1 MKYDLKNI
9 RFLLKALGN
18 PHDNI
23 KFIHIAGTNG
33 KGGTAS
39 FLASILTEHGL
50 KTGLFTSPHILRYNE
65 RIRIN
70 GKTIPNSYI
79 KAFLDENKV
88 LIKKIKPS
96 FFEVNTAMAF
106 RYFAD
111 KKVDAAVI
119 EAGLGGRLDS
129 TNIVK
134 PELIIITQIGIDHTD
149 YLGTTLKAIAKEK
162 LGIVKPG
169 IDVIVSDT
177 NAGLKKLFKQK
188 IKQENLLL
196 LDNIAISKILNNTPG
211 GTNFNSTIKLRG
223 DKYDYS
229 LTSPLP
235 GAYQIRNI
243 NSALIAS
250 FLFLKKCNIKHSS
263 EAIYRGINKV
273 RQNTGY
279 RGRFE
284 SIKLNG
290 LNYIFDISHN
300 PAGIETALS
309 NFKKSIPDVIV
320 FAMMNDKDYKSAIKL
335 LINKGDKLVFTQPA
349 YKRAFPAEKLYKYAV
364 KLDNSKKNK
373 FFICSGVG
381 DAIKL
386 AGDMAGK
393 NGTVLIIGSFFLV
406 SEAIKA
412 LKIQKLFT

>member
-250 FLFLKKCNIKHSS
+250 FLFLEKYNIKHSS

-335 LINKGDKLVFTQPA
+335 LINKGDKLVFTKPA
-349 YKRAFPAEKLYKYAV
+349 YKRAFPAEKLFKYAV

-373 FFICSGVG
+373 FFNCIGVG
-381 DAIKL
+381 DAMKL
-386 AGDMAGK
+386 VRDMAGK